1 MRNERRDDAGRLL
14 SLESEPATD
23 ADAAEAAA
31 AGLSLVRCNQ
41 QLRIR
46 LPLADSTPPFPT
58 RAFAVGADDDGV
70 LACKQPG
77 LRMASRPIGP
87 DARST
92 QRACSRAMVLTPK
105 GFCFMR
111 STEPFAGF
119 CWTRVHA
126 ETATDPRLGE
136 IFVIAVDPAFHG
148 QGLGRSLTIAGLDF
162 LASKSIEV
170 GMLHVEHDN
179 VAAQSLYRDL
189 GFVEHDSHCWW
200 GRVESGET

>member
-23 ADAAEAAA
+23 ADAAEARA
-31 AGLSLVRCNQ
+31 AGLSLIRCNQ
-41 QLRIR
+41 QLRVP
-46 LPLADSTPPFPT
+46 LPLADSTLPLPT
-58 RAFAVGADDDGV
+58 RAFVLGADDDEF
-70 LACKQPG
+70 
-77 LRMASRPIGP
+77 LRVNNRAFVWHP
-87 DARST
+87 DQSNWTRD
-92 QRACSRAMVLTPK
+92 QLNERAQEPWFDAE
-105 GFCFMR
+105 GFLVHEING
-111 STEPFAGF
+111 TLAGF

-148 QGLGRSLTIAGLDF
+148 QGLGRSLTIAGLAF

-179 VAAQSLYRDL
+179 NAAQSLYRDL

-200 GRVESGET
+200 ELVESEPT

>member
-14 SLESEPATD
+14 SLESDPATD
-23 ADAAEAAA
+23 ADAAEARA
-31 AGLSLVRCNQ
+31 AGLSLIRCNQ
-41 QLRIR
+41 QLRVP
-46 LPLADSTPPFPT
+46 LPLADSTLPLPT
-58 RAFAVGADDDGV
+58 RAFVLGADDDEF
-70 LACKQPG
+70 
-77 LRMASRPIGP
+77 LRVNNRAFVWHP
-87 DARST
+87 DQSNWTRD
-92 QRACSRAMVLTPK
+92 QLNERAQEPWFDAE
-105 GFCFMR
+105 GFLVHEING
-111 STEPFAGF
+111 TLAGF

-148 QGLGRSLTIAGLDF
+148 QGLGRSLTIAGLAF

-189 GFVEHDSHCWW
+189 GFVEHDSRCWW
-200 GRVESGET
+200 ELVESEPT

>member
-14 SLESEPATD
+14 SLESDPATD
-23 ADAAEAAA
+23 ADAAEARA
-31 AGLSLVRCNQ
+31 AGLSLIRCNQ
-41 QLRIR
+41 QLRVP
-46 LPLADSTPPFPT
+46 LPLADSTLQLPT
-58 RAFAVGADDDGV
+58 RAFVLGADDDEFLRV
-70 LACKQPG
+70 NNLAF
-77 LRMASRPIGP
+77 AWHP
-87 DARST
+87 DQSDWT
-92 QRACSRAMVLTPK
+92 HDQLNERAQEPWFDAE
-105 GFCFMR
+105 GFLVHEING
-111 STEPFAGF
+111 TLAGF

-148 QGLGRSLTIAGLDF
+148 QGLGRSLTIAGLAF

-179 VAAQSLYRDL
+179 NAAQSLYRDL

-200 GRVESGET
+200 KLVESEPT

>member
-14 SLESEPATD
+14 SLESDPATD
-23 ADAAEAAA
+23 ADAAEARA
-31 AGLSLVRCNQ
+31 AGLSLIRCNQ
-41 QLRIR
+41 QLRVP
-46 LPLADSTPPFPT
+46 LPLADSTLPLPT
-58 RAFAVGADDDGV
+58 RAFVLGADDDEF
-70 LACKQPG
+70 
-77 LRMASRPIGP
+77 LRVNNRAFVWHP
-87 DARST
+87 DQSNWTRD
-92 QRACSRAMVLTPK
+92 QLNERAHEPWFDAE
-105 GFCFMR
+105 GFLVHEING
-111 STEPFAGF
+111 TLAGF

-148 QGLGRSLTIAGLDF
+148 QGLGRSLTIAGLAF

-179 VAAQSLYRDL
+179 NAAQSLYRDL

-200 GRVESGET
+200 ELVESEPT

>member
-58 RAFAVGADDDGV
+58 RAFVVGADDDAFLRV
-70 LACKQPG
+70 NNLAF
-77 LRMASRPIGP
+77 AWHP
-87 DARST
+87 DQSNRTHDQLNELVQEPWFDAE
-92 QRACSRAMVLTPK
+92 
-105 GFCFMR
+105 GFLLHEIDG
-111 STEPFAGF
+111 TLAGF

-136 IFVIAVDPAFHG
+136 IFVIAVDPTFHG

-200 GRVESGET
+200 GRSESSPT